1 MKNVLLIRRYA
12 KAFLDYTI
20 ENDMVDQGLAD
31 LELLTETLNEHRE
44 LRIILSQPFVT
55 KSRKENIIKRVF
67 QGIISDKT
75 LTFIDLI
82 LEKNHAEI
90 LPDIIVIY
98 RDMYNRYK
106 NIAIVTITTVV
117 KIDKQTQQNLL
128 RFIKHK
134 VNGNIKVINK
144 IDKSIIGGFIIN
156 HLDYQ
161 YDASIYTKLRDLEAL
176 FTDNLYVK
184 GY

>member
-67 QGIISDKT
+67 QG
-75 LTFIDLI
+75 
-82 LEKNHAEI
+82 
-90 LPDIIVIY
+90 Y
-98 RDMYNRYK
+98 
-106 NIAIVTITTVV
+106 
-117 KIDKQTQQNLL
+117 
-128 RFIKHK
+128 
-134 VNGNIKVINK
+134 
-144 IDKSIIGGFIIN
+144 
-156 HLDYQ
+156 
-161 YDASIYTKLRDLEAL
+161 
-176 FTDNLYVK
+176 
-184 GY
+184 

>member
-67 QGIISDKT
+67 Q
-75 LTFIDLI
+75 
-82 LEKNHAEI
+82 
-90 LPDIIVIY
+90 
-98 RDMYNRYK
+98 
-106 NIAIVTITTVV
+106 
-117 KIDKQTQQNLL
+117 
-128 RFIKHK
+128 
-134 VNGNIKVINK
+134 
-144 IDKSIIGGFIIN
+144 
-156 HLDYQ
+156 
-161 YDASIYTKLRDLEAL
+161 
-176 FTDNLYVK
+176 
-184 GY
+184 